1 MAGYPCPSII
11 PTDWFARCFL
21 RSRTSRQEFAA
32 EIDGS
37 NVAASVCG
45 FGKLTG
51 RKRQK
56 RYARRDPI
64 WVAHASR
71 VLAMTSRHRGLFEKL
86 FWRDAKTNTRGACAT
101 RNQNSTRARPI
112 DSA

>member
-45 FGKLTG
+45 FPELVGDRSNQRLRAVPRELRSSACVSRCACDPRRQRGVRDLLIRHG
-51 RKRQK
+51 RRNS
-56 RYARRDPI
+56 I
-64 WVAHASR
+64 
-71 VLAMTSRHRGLFEKL
+71 
-86 FWRDAKTNTRGACAT
+86 NTRKLILDT
-101 RNQNSTRARPI
+101 NITYTKTT
-112 DSA
+112 